1 MKRRGILILYAAICG
16 VLSLAAIIAMLAT
29 RNESAVETEP
39 VSAVTAFKNAVTS
52 IQLTRAGETVTLST
66 SGDVWTLDGDGTIP
80 VNGTRIEKMASLASN
95 LTAIRSFAAADGSLS
110 DYGLTDAG
118 ISVTAS
124 NLAGEQ
130 ATFRIGY
137 ETSAGD
143 ARYVLKGNTVYTVDT
158 ELCAAFDYGFLD
170 LLAYDAM
177 PDILPSELSSLYV
190 ERDGFELELLYDE
203 TDAYP
208 AYEAIFDWYVGRPY
222 DTPIPADTRNAHA
235 LFYDVTGLYFYGCAA
250 YRPAD
255 YAAFGL
261 DNPLCTVAVEY
272 TDEAGTVQSVHLN
285 FGSVTDDGFIYA
297 RFDGSNQVL
306 LANAAIAQQIA
317 YAVPSDLLPRQVCG
331 ILLETVTHMTVTLDG
346 AVRSFEGDALEDTAF
361 VSFYDTL
368 TAIVASDTAP
378 DTALSGDPYF
388 TITFERSTDH
398 DSEMTLSYYLYDD
411 AYYLAVFNG
420 RKNQLVDRYALDEAL
435 ELYTAIS

>member
-1 MKRRGILILYAAICG
+1 MKRRGILILYTAICG
-16 VLSLAAIIAMLAT
+16 ALSLAAILAMLAT
-29 RNESAVETEP
+29 RNENAAEP
-39 VSAVTAFKNAVTS
+39 QKTPAVTAFKSAVTS
-52 IQLTRAGETVTLST
+52 IQLTRAGETITLST
-66 SGDVWTLDGDGTIP
+66 SGDVWTIGGDGTIP
-80 VNGTRIEKMASLASN
+80 VNKKRVEKMASLASN
-95 LTAIRSFAAADGSLS
+95 LPAIRSFAAADGSLS
-110 DYGLTDAG
+110 DYGLTDAAL
-118 ISVTAS
+118 SVTAS
-124 NLAGEQ
+124 NLAGETT
-130 ATFRIGY
+130 TFLIGR
-137 ETSAGD
+137 ETPAGD
-143 ARYVLKGNTVYTVDT
+143 ARYVLDGDTVYTVDT
-158 ELCAAFDYGFLD
+158 ERCAAFDYGFLD
-170 LLAYDAM
+170 LLACDAM
-177 PDILPSELSSLYV
+177 PDILPSELSSLYIK
-190 ERDGFELELLYDE
+190 RGGFELELLYDE
-203 TDAYP
+203 TGAYP

-222 DTPIPADTRNAHA
+222 DTPIPADTRNAHE

-272 TDEAGTVQSVHLN
+272 TDESGKVQTVRMS
-285 FGSVTDDGFIYA
+285 FGSVTDDGFIYV
-297 RFDGSNQVL
+297 RFDGSDQVL

-331 ILLETVTHMTVTLDG
+331 ILLDTVTHMTVTLDG
-346 AVRSFEGDALEDTAF
+346 AARSFEGAALKDTAF

-388 TITFERSTDH
+388 TVAFERSTDH
-398 DSEMTLSYYLYDD
+398 DSKMTLSYYRYDD

-435 ELYTAIS
+435 ELYAAIP